1 MVRSRTPLMLLPA
14 MGCDGQLWA
23 RQIVDLAGLAQVE
36 FGDLSQDDTLSAMA
50 ARVLASAP
58 PRFAVAGVSLGG
70 YVAMEMVRQAPERV
84 TRIAL
89 FGTRGSMDGRPRT
102 VAGQGMLA
110 TAPHADP
117 HLSAN
122 VSGPAQAMADRVGP
136 VVFERQ
142 QRALLARPDIS
153 DAIAAIAVPTLVAVG
168 DRDRICTPTTRSL
181 YRCGSRA
188 RGSTCCAAAGI
199 WRRWNARAKSPR
211 CSANGSG
218 RAEPGGGGQRLA
230 VVIGAPA
237 TALRLAIR

>member
-70 YVAMEMVRQAPERV
+70 YVAMEIVRQAPERV

-110 TAPHADP
+110 TAQAADP

-168 DRDRICTPTTRSL
+168 DRDRICTPDDALALSLRIAGARFHLLRGCGHLAPMERPGEVTAVLRQWLRS
-181 YRCGSRA
+181 G
-188 RGSTCCAAAGI
+188 
-199 WRRWNARAKSPR
+199 
-211 CSANGSG
+211 
-218 RAEPGGGGQRLA
+218 
-230 VVIGAPA
+230 
-237 TALRLAIR
+237 

>member
-110 TAPHADP
+110 TAPAADP

-153 DAIAAIAVPTLVAVG
+153 EAIAAIAVPTLVAVG
-168 DRDRICTPTTRSL
+168 DRDRICTPDDALALSLRIAGARFHLLRGCGHLAPMERPGEVTAVLRQWLRS
-181 YRCGSRA
+181 G
-188 RGSTCCAAAGI
+188 
-199 WRRWNARAKSPR
+199 
-211 CSANGSG
+211 
-218 RAEPGGGGQRLA
+218 
-230 VVIGAPA
+230 
-237 TALRLAIR
+237 